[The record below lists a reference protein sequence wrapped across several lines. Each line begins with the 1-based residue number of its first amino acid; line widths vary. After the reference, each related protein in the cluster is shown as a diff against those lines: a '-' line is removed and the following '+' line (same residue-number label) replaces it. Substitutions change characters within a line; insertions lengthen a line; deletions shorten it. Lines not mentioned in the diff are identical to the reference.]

1 MKILGGEENSI
12 RERIRRILAATVL
25 MFVLI
30 CLLISVSIQQAL
42 LSQAREYTL
51 LTARKLENQLD
62 FVYDKMNTFS
72 MSIVSDVATMN
83 LMSRPFRE
91 KTGFVREVE
100 EMFVYYKILDPSI
113 LDISLV
119 NEEVHYSTAYTP
131 EKLERMR
138 LGEQDPLF
146 RWVGVERSDLTA
158 GPMKDNSMLVY
169 ARKIMQEGKDVGTV
183 LISFDSSYFQMEQEE
198 EMDSCYMLAEEDG
211 VLFSFDGRTERAD
224 EIWRIWKD
232 KRNGEEDG

>member
-91 KTGFVREVE
+91 KTGFGKH
-100 EMFVYYKILDPSI
+100 YTYKA
-113 LDISLV
+113 V
-119 NEEVHYSTAYTP
+119 
-131 EKLERMR
+131 
-138 LGEQDPLF
+138 
-146 RWVGVERSDLTA
+146 
-158 GPMKDNSMLVY
+158 
-169 ARKIMQEGKDVGTV
+169 
-183 LISFDSSYFQMEQEE
+183 
-198 EMDSCYMLAEEDG
+198 
-211 VLFSFDGRTERAD
+211 
-224 EIWRIWKD
+224 
-232 KRNGEEDG
+232 

>member
-119 NEEVHYSTAYTP
+119 NEEVHYSTVYTP
-131 EKLERMR
+131 EKLERMW
-138 LGEQDPLF
+138 G
-146 RWVGVERSDLTA
+146 RS
-158 GPMKDNSMLVY
+158 
-169 ARKIMQEGKDVGTV
+169 
-183 LISFDSSYFQMEQEE
+183 
-198 EMDSCYMLAEEDG
+198 
-211 VLFSFDGRTERAD
+211 
-224 EIWRIWKD
+224 
-232 KRNGEEDG
+232 